1 MSKQTKTKLKKAAIK
16 VAKKKP
22 VKKVARKKVVTKKKV
37 TPKPKVASSRFA
49 FEPIVHPKFPELVI
63 ITKAPSYA
71 KHTIGKR
78 YLNSKFAEKMIAEI
92 TAEHTIDSSKK
103 VVKAQIKESLGEE
116 IISTEISTAKVNTYD
131 VSE

>member
-1 MSKQTKTKLKKAAIK
+1 MK

-22 VKKVARKKVVTKKKV
+22 VKKVARKKVVKKKVTTKKKT

-92 TAEHTIDSSKK
+92 VAEHTIDSSKK
-103 VVKAQIKESLGEE
+103 VVKAQLKESLGEE
-116 IISTEISTAKVNTYD
+116 IISTEISAPKINSYD
-131 VSE
+131 VAE